1 MNLCLSWFF
10 NLVLNA
16 GDTALYSFFGVLMV
30 PFLILTMA
38 DIILAGA
45 VGILVVAVLFYLNTI
60 PGFGV
65 CVVCVMVAV
74 FSLDHWAMCLE
85 WTYHSSTWILRL
97 TVSEFNI
104 MKE

>member
-45 VGILVVAVLFYLNTI
+45 VGILVVAVLFYL
-60 PGFGV
+60 V
-65 CVVCVMVAV
+65 LVSAVVCMMVAV
-74 FSLDHWAMCLE
+74 VSLNHWAMGLG
-85 WTYHSSTWILRL
+85 
-97 TVSEFNI
+97 
-104 MKE
+104 

>member
-30 PFLILTMA
+30 PFLILTMV

-45 VGILVVAVLFYLNTI
+45 VGILVVAVLFYLVLV
-60 PGFGV
+60 FA
-65 CVVCVMVAV
+65 VVCMMVAV
-74 FSLDHWAMCLE
+74 VSLNHWAMGLG
-85 WTYHSSTWILRL
+85 
-97 TVSEFNI
+97 
-104 MKE
+104 

>member
-1 MNLCLSWFF
+1 M
-10 NLVLNA
+10 LNA

-60 PGFGV
+60 PGLVSAVVYVMGGGV
-65 CVVCVMVAV
+65 
-74 FSLDHWAMCLE
+74 SSIWAGVL
-85 WTYHSSTWILRL
+85 TRRL
-97 TVSEFNI
+97 GGTPQSYSG
-104 MKE
+104 